1 MPDKVSKMKHKETI
15 EEIIRLN
22 SMWKVSAFR
31 TFFVPISMQ
40 DYAIEEIMR
49 FCEFGGPDW
58 VSYPT
63 TYDDF
68 HDQFKSVMAEVGIA
82 GKHSLLGSE
91 PYEEN
96 MMAVNPFETHS
107 VALTLSV

>member
-1 MPDKVSKMKHKETI
+1 MKHKETI